1 MPPEENRM
9 MATNTPLVVIELLSA
24 SVWVGSLVCLAVVTS
39 AARKVLDASSQVA
52 LFRLVGRRYG
62 IVGTGSLLVA
72 IGVGLTLAWPPK
84 TWSAAFDAAVAL
96 AGVLI
101 LATALGIA
109 QARRMTI
116 HRSRALHD
124 PADRTIDR
132 ALHRGKLLARVLR
145 STLGLVSVAIVVLVG
160 YVISH

>member
-1 MPPEENRM
+1 M
-9 MATNTPLVVIELLSA
+9 MATNTPIVVIELLSA

-39 AARKVLDASSQVA
+39 AARRVLDAFSQVA

-62 IVGTGSLLVA
+62 LVGTGSLLVA
-72 IGVGLTLAWPPK
+72 IGVGLTLAWPPRS
-84 TWSAAFDAAVAL
+84 WSAAFDAVVAL
-96 AGVLI
+96 AGVLVM
-101 LATALGIA
+101 ATALGMA

-124 PADRTIDR
+124 PADRAIHR
-132 ALHRGKLLARVLR
+132 ALHRGTLLAMVLR

>member
-1 MPPEENRM
+1 M
-9 MATNTPLVVIELLSA
+9 MATNTPIVVIELLSA

-39 AARKVLDASSQVA
+39 AARRVLDAFSHVA

-62 IVGTGSLLVA
+62 LVGTGSLLVA
-72 IGVGLTLAWPPK
+72 IGVGLTLAWPPRS
-84 TWSAAFDAAVAL
+84 WSAAFDAVVAL
-96 AGVLI
+96 AGVLVM
-101 LATALGIA
+101 ATALGMA

-124 PADRTIDR
+124 PADRAIHR
-132 ALHRGKLLARVLR
+132 ALHRGTLLAMVLR